1 MGDKL
6 LLAGKLIEIIETS
19 RNNALRKV
27 NEELIQMYWLVGEY
41 LSAESKNVTFG
52 DQYIQMRYLK
62 QSKKCFRELEGLID
76 EVYIE

>member
-27 NEELIQMYWLVGEY
+27 NEELIQMYWLVGEC

-52 DQYIQMRYLK
+52 DKYI
-62 QSKKCFRELEGLID
+62 
-76 EVYIE
+76 